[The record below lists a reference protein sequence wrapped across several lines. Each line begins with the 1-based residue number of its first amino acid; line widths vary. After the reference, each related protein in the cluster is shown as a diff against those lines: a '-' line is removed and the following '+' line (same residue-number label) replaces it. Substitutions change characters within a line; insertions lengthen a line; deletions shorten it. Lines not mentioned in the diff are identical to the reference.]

1 MKNILSSVMA
11 AAILFYAS
19 GAIVFAQ
26 DKETTQLPAGV
37 KFVASD
43 EKYGISEYKLTSNDL
58 QILLL
63 ERHSLPVL
71 LCNMV
76 YHVGSR
82 NEAVGYTGSTHFLE
96 HMLFKGT
103 LQHDPLNKT
112 GIDDILKTVGGVNNA
127 TTSRDR
133 TNYYELV
140 PSNQLDLALDIE
152 SDRMRNALIREP
164 DRRSEMTV
172 VRNELEIGD
181 DSPDEL
187 LDNNLYATAF
197 KEHPYHHP
205 VIGWRSDV
213 ENVPTERLR
222 KFYQDFYWPNN
233 ATLILV
239 GDFNKDEAL
248 KKIEKFF
255 SAIPKSEK
263 PINDIYTFEP
273 KQEGER
279 RFTVKR
285 GAEVPRLVI
294 GFRSPQAVHN
304 DQYAIG
310 IIESVLGNASKRSS
324 RLYKALID
332 TGLAS
337 YVGAYTSAYKDPGL
351 FVVSAQANV
360 GGDLK
365 AIESVINKELDRLKK
380 EPISKEELDRAKKS
394 IVNGILTGMDDPMS
408 LCFQFTEA
416 VGFGS
421 WQFWVDY
428 PKNVEKVTVED
439 VQRAAQKYFVQDS
452 STVGYYFP
460 QSETKEAVEK
470 APEPVASVETP
481 SQPETKAGTISG
493 VENANVPK
501 PALEP
506 TRLSLGKR
514 TIKFQLENG
523 LTVLVLPLEGAKTVA
538 VSGKI
543 AAGNQFASEEKRQVP
558 AFLADILT
566 AGTKNRSKDQIA
578 TSLEEIGVNLD
589 FSASTFFDEFDVQV
603 VASNLDKFID
613 ILADVMENPTVPKSE
628 LEILKKMQESN
639 LQDKMSDTAD
649 NAWNSFVRKLY
660 KPESGLYQRTFE
672 EQLGD
677 LKKISVA
684 DLKAFHKDYYN
695 PANTC
700 LAFVGAIDEARARE
714 LCQKYFGSW
723 KSDGGKK
730 VRDQVKLDEKWLQP
744 ISQNEEVKTDI
755 PGKSNLNIRI
765 GKVLPVSIHSE
776 NYFATLIANAALGYD
791 SFACRL
797 APVRDKYGL
806 TYGIYSVIDE
816 PIVKNGP
823 WLIKYSVNPTNLSKA
838 RTIVKDIVSEYVKSG
853 ITDSELAN
861 EKSHLSGELMVGMR
875 SPSRLADRLTLYE
888 MAGVSPGYIDQFS
901 PNLYKVTKE
910 EVNKA
915 ISEYMDISKDTVT
928 TISGELT
935 KVK

>member
-19 GAIVFAQ
+19 GATALAQ
-26 DKETTQLPAGV
+26 ANESSQLPGGV
-37 KFVASD
+37 KLVATD
-43 EKYGISEYKLTSNDL
+43 EKYGISEYKLASNDL

-103 LQHDPLNKT
+103 LAHDPLQKT

-140 PSNQLDLALDIE
+140 PANQLDLALDIE
-152 SDRMRNALIREP
+152 SDRMRNALIRDP

-187 LDNNLYATAF
+187 LDNGLYATAF

-248 KKIEKFF
+248 KKIDKYF
-255 SAIPKSEK
+255 SVIPKSEK
-263 PINDIYTFEP
+263 PIGDIYTFEP

-279 RFTVKR
+279 RFVIKR
-285 GAEVPRLVI
+285 GAETPRMVL
-294 GFRSPQAVHN
+294 GFRAPQAVHD
-304 DQYAIG
+304 DQFAIG
-310 IIESVLGNASKRSS
+310 IIESVLGNSAKRSS

-332 TGLAS
+332 TGLAN
-337 YVGAYTSAYKDPGL
+337 YVGAYTSTYKDPGL

-360 GGDLK
+360 GADLK
-365 AIESVINKELDRLKK
+365 VLESVINKELDRLKK
-380 EPISKEELDRAKKS
+380 EPITKEELDRAKKS

-421 WQFWVDY
+421 WKFWVDY
-428 PKNVEKVTVED
+428 PKNIEKVTVEE
-439 VQRAAQKYFVQDS
+439 VQKAAQKYFVQDS
-452 STVGYYFP
+452 STVGYYYP
-460 QSETKEAVEK
+460 KPETKEAVEK

-481 SQPETKAGTISG
+481 SKPEVKTGTISG
-493 VENANVPK
+493 VDNTNVPK

-506 TRLSLGKR
+506 SQINIGKR
-514 TIKFQLENG
+514 TIKFKLDNG
-523 LTVLVLPLEGAKTVA
+523 LSVLVLPLEGAKTVA
-538 VSGKI
+538 ISGKI
-543 AAGNQFASEEKRQVP
+543 AAGNQFATDEKRQVP

-566 AGTKNRSKDQIA
+566 AGTKNRSKEEIA
-578 TSLEEIGVNLD
+578 TSMEEIGVNLD

-613 ILADVMENPTVPKSE
+613 VLADVIENPTVPKSE
-628 LEILKKMQESN
+628 LDLLKKMQESN
-639 LQDKMSDTAD
+639 LLDRMADTAD

-660 KPESGLYQRTFE
+660 TPESGLYQRTFE
-672 EQLGD
+672 EQLID

-684 DLKAFHKDYYN
+684 DLKAFHKNYYT
-695 PANTC
+695 PANSC
-700 LAFVGAIDEARARE
+700 LAFVGAIDEAKARS
-714 LCQKYFGSW
+714 LCQKYFGNW
-723 KSDGGKK
+723 KNDGGKT
-730 VRDQVKLDEKWLQP
+730 VRDQVKVDEKWLKP
-744 ISQNEEVKTDI
+744 ITQNEEVKTDI
-755 PGKSNLNIRI
+755 PGKSNLNIRV
-765 GKVLPVSIHSE
+765 GKILPVSIHSE
-776 NYFATLIANAALGYD
+776 NYFPTLIANAALGYD

-823 WLIKYSVNPTNLSKA
+823 WLIKYSVNPTNLNKA
-838 RTIVKDIVSEYVKSG
+838 RTIVKDIVSDYVKGG
-853 ITDSELAN
+853 ITDGELAN
-861 EKSHLSGELMVGMR
+861 EKSHLSGELMVSMR

-888 MAGVSPGYIDQFS
+888 MAGVNPSYIDQFS

-915 ISEYMDISKDTVT
+915 ISQYMDISKDTVT

>member
-1 MKNILSSVMA
+1 MRNILSSVMA

-19 GAIVFAQ
+19 GVTAFAQ
-26 DKETTQLPAGV
+26 TNESSKLPDGV
-37 KFVASD
+37 KLVTAD

-103 LQHDPLNKT
+103 LQHDPLKKT

-187 LDNNLYATAF
+187 LDNGLYATAF

-248 KKIEKFF
+248 KKIDKYF

-263 PINDIYTFEP
+263 PIGDIYTFEP

-279 RFTVKR
+279 RFIIKR
-285 GAEVPRLVI
+285 GAETPRMVL
-294 GFRSPQAVHN
+294 GFRSPQAVHD
-304 DQYAIG
+304 DQFALG
-310 IIESVLGNASKRSS
+310 IIESVLGNSAKRSS

-332 TGLAS
+332 TGLAN
-337 YVGAYTSAYKDPGL
+337 YVGAYSSTYKDPGL
-351 FVVSAQANV
+351 FVVSVQANV
-360 GGDLK
+360 GVDLK
-365 AIESVINKELDRLKK
+365 VIESILNKEIERLKK
-380 EPISKEELDRAKKS
+380 EPITKDELDRAKKS

-416 VGFGS
+416 VGVGS
-421 WQFWVDY
+421 WKFWVDY
-428 PKNVEKVTVED
+428 PKNIEKVTVEE
-439 VQRAAQKYFVQDS
+439 VQKVAQKYFVQDS
-452 STVGYYFP
+452 STVGYYYP
-460 QSETKEAVEK
+460 KPETKEAVEK

-481 SQPETKAGTISG
+481 SGQEVKTGTISG
-493 VENANVPK
+493 VDNANVPK

-506 TRLSLGKR
+506 TQINLGKR
-514 TIKFQLENG
+514 TIKFKLDNG
-523 LTVLVLPLEGAKTVA
+523 LSVLVLPLEGAKTVA
-538 VSGKI
+538 ISGKI
-543 AAGNQFASEEKRQVP
+543 AAGNQFATQEKRQVP

-566 AGTKNRSKDQIA
+566 A
-578 TSLEEIGVNLD
+578 
-589 FSASTFFDEFDVQV
+589 
-603 VASNLDKFID
+603 
-613 ILADVMENPTVPKSE
+613 
-628 LEILKKMQESN
+628 
-639 LQDKMSDTAD
+639 
-649 NAWNSFVRKLY
+649 
-660 KPESGLYQRTFE
+660 
-672 EQLGD
+672 
-677 LKKISVA
+677 
-684 DLKAFHKDYYN
+684 
-695 PANTC
+695 
-700 LAFVGAIDEARARE
+700 
-714 LCQKYFGSW
+714 
-723 KSDGGKK
+723 
-730 VRDQVKLDEKWLQP
+730 
-744 ISQNEEVKTDI
+744 
-755 PGKSNLNIRI
+755 
-765 GKVLPVSIHSE
+765 
-776 NYFATLIANAALGYD
+776 
-791 SFACRL
+791 
-797 APVRDKYGL
+797 
-806 TYGIYSVIDE
+806 
-816 PIVKNGP
+816 
-823 WLIKYSVNPTNLSKA
+823 
-838 RTIVKDIVSEYVKSG
+838 
-853 ITDSELAN
+853 
-861 EKSHLSGELMVGMR
+861 
-875 SPSRLADRLTLYE
+875 
-888 MAGVSPGYIDQFS
+888 
-901 PNLYKVTKE
+901 
-910 EVNKA
+910 
-915 ISEYMDISKDTVT
+915 
-928 TISGELT
+928 
-935 KVK
+935 